1 MVCCV
6 TELHW
11 PVSHPSQKSHC
22 SWFQG
27 FQTARGNWSLQHG
40 SPSVLSGHWSFPA
53 ETRMRTIRKQRGQMN
68 LLFTVSALQ
77 NSQLSQIEANRLY
90 QLNFLWYRKI
100 IKQLRLLNSEWSCN
114 SAKLQASPVS
124 FLLRSCRLFFSKMC
138 KRNHV
143 RLQFSSSET
152 KRNIWCELC
161 LCCSLCPTWAF
172 NVTLQMKT
180 ASWQPWKKN
189 SIISLK

>member
-1 MVCCV
+1 MCCG

-11 PVSHPSQKSHC
+11 PVSHPSQKSHY

-40 SPSVLSGHWSFPA
+40 SPSVPSGRWSSPA
-53 ETRMRTIRKQRGQMN
+53 ETRMRTIRKQRGRKN

-77 NSQLSQIEANRLY
+77 NSQSSQIEATRLY
-90 QLNFLWYRKI
+90 HLNFLWCRKL
-100 IKQLRLLNSEWSCN
+100 IKHLRLSEEWSCN
-114 SAKLQASPVS
+114 SAKPQASPVT
-124 FLLRSCRLFFSKMC
+124 FLPRSCRLFFSKMC

-161 LCCSLCPTWAF
+161 LCCSLCPTRAS

-180 ASWQPWKKN
+180 ATMKKN